1 MFRRPP
7 RSTRTDTLFPYTT
20 LFRSAKE
27 LPRLLRRTAGGA
39 ERRPRRCCQAVR
51 HIASWSMGGQVE
63 AGIYPYTRLA
73 RRDVLAPDGR
83 ALLAGVASGVAAY
96 GQNDGSSAA
105 RSPVGDP
112 QCGPSRPDAQSA
124 SRQTGPAAGRARV

>member
-63 AGIYPYTRLA
+63 AGIYPYTRIA
-73 RRDVLAPDGR
+73 RRDVLATDGR
-83 ALLAGVASGVAAY
+83 ALLAGVESGVEDY
-96 GQNDGSSAA
+96 GQNDGSLTA
-105 RSPVGDP
+105 RQTVGDRG
-112 QCGPSRPDAQSA
+112 CGPVKSEA
-124 SRQTGPAAGRARV
+124 SRRTPQRRR